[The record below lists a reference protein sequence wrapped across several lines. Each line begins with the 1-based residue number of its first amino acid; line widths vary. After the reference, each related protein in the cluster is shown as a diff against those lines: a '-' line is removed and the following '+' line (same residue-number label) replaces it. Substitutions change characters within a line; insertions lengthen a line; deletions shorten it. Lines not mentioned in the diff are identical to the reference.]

1 MVDILRTGLS
11 GLIASQRALATTSHN
26 IANASTPG
34 YSRQRAEMTSN
45 LPFFAGGPGQSM
57 YVGTGVHV
65 ASITRVY
72 DDFLTQQVRSHG
84 SNVGQS
90 ETMSAWIDQLDG
102 LLGDSGTGLAPALK
116 QFFAS
121 AQDVVNSPA
130 SLPARQALL
139 GQAGT
144 LAARFQ
150 ELDGQMDALREG
162 VNQSLS
168 NTVGEINKLA
178 ESIAKANSV
187 ISLSRGNGGASPDLL
202 DQRDQLIADLAQ
214 RVPVSTVAQDD
225 GTLSVFIG
233 KGQTL
238 VLGGNA
244 NALETARSADDPR
257 ALDVRFKGTSSKI
270 NDFLGGGEVGGLL
283 AFQKQVLDP
292 AQNKLGLMA
301 VGLTETFNA
310 QHALGQDLNGDPGG
324 DFFVPIA
331 PKIMANTAN
340 TGSGTL
346 TATIASVGD
355 LQPSDYELSYNGTDY
370 SLRRLSDDA
379 VVATGAGPFT
389 ADGLDITVGGA
400 PVAGDRFLIRPTRNS
415 ASDFKVSITDPREF
429 AAADSAGGVGNNGNA
444 LKLAGLQT
452 ERTLLKG
459 SSSFQ
464 DVQGQMVAE
473 VGTQGSGARSTL
485 QAQQA
490 LLEQTTQARDG
501 MSGVNLDEEAANL
514 MKYQQSYEAAA
525 KVIQI
530 GDSLIQTLLSVL
542 GR

>member
-90 ETMSAWIDQLDG
+90 ETMSEWIDQLDG

-400 PVAGDRFLIRPTRNS
+400 PAAGDRFLIRPTRNG

>member
-26 IANASTPG
+26 IANANTPG
-34 YSRQRAEMTSN
+34 YTRQRTEITSN
-45 LPFFAGGPGQSM
+45 LPFFAGGPGRSM

-65 ASITRVY
+65 QSITRVY
-72 DDFLTQQVRSHG
+72 DDFLTQQIRSHG

-102 LLGDSGTGLAPALK
+102 ILGDSDTGLAPALK

-121 AQDVVNSPA
+121 AQDVANSPA

-139 GQAGT
+139 GRAGT

-178 ESIAKANSV
+178 ESIAKVNGA
-187 ISLSRGNGGASPDLL
+187 IALSRGNGGASPDLL
-202 DQRDQLIADLAQ
+202 DQRDQLVADLAR

-225 GTLSVFIG
+225 GALSVFVG

-244 NALETARSADDPR
+244 NVLETVRSAGDPR
-257 ALDVRFKGTSSKI
+257 TLDIRFEGTSASI
-270 NDFLGGGEVGGLL
+270 NGFLNGGEVGGLL
-283 AFQKQVLDP
+283 AFQNQVLDP
-292 AQNKLGLMA
+292 AQQKLGLMA
-301 VGLTETFNA
+301 VGLAEAFNA
-310 QHALGQDLNGDPGG
+310 QHALGLDLDGDPGG
-324 DFFVPIA
+324 DFFAPIA
-331 PKIMANTAN
+331 PKVAANAAN

-346 TATIASVGD
+346 TATIANVGD
-355 LQPSDYELSYNGTDY
+355 LQPSDYELSYDGANY
-370 SLRRLSDDA
+370 SLRRLADDK
-379 VVATGAGPFT
+379 VVATGAGPFA
-389 ADGLDITVGGA
+389 ADGMNVAIGGA
-400 PVAGDRFLIRPTRNS
+400 PAAGDRFVIKPTRNG
-415 ASDFKVSITDPREF
+415 AGDLKVLVTDPREF
-429 AAADSAGGVGNNGNA
+429 AAADAAGGVGNNGNA

-452 ERTLLKG
+452 GRTLLNG
-459 SSSFQ
+459 SSSLH

-485 QAQQA
+485 RAQQA
-490 LLEQTTQARDG
+490 LLEQATEARDG

-530 GDSLIQTLLSVL
+530 GDSLVQTLLSVL